1 MAEENKTTK
10 ELLESADTAAA
21 LDVLQGTLDRFMEP
35 ASVEAVYGK
44 PIKNGD
50 MLIIPTAEVASFMG
64 FGFGSGS
71 GESTEGQEDTPMSGS
86 GTGGGGGGSVHSR
99 PVAMVIASPQ
109 GVRVEP
115 VIDLT
120 KIGLAALTSAGF
132 IIATLARMKK
142 GPKG

>member
-1 MAEENKTTK
+1 MAEENKSIK
-10 ELLESADTAAA
+10 AQQESTDSAAA
-21 LDVLQGTLDRFMEP
+21 LEILQGTMDRFMEP

-64 FGFGSGS
+64 FGFGTGS
-71 GESTEGQEDTPMSGS
+71 GQSTESQEDHPMEGS
-86 GTGGGGGGSVHSR
+86 GTGGGGGGSIHSR
-99 PVAMVIASPQ
+99 PVAMVIASPE

-132 IIATLARMKK
+132 IIATLARMKA
-142 GPKG
+142 GPDR